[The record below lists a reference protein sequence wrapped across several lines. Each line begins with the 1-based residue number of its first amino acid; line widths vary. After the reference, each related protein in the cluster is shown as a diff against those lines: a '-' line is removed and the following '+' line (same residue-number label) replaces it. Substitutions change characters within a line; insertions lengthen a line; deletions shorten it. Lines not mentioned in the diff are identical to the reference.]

1 MSTSTITTNLIVI
14 FITFLIAIFF
24 VVAEFALVQTR
35 SSQLED
41 MLANGQGN
49 PKKLKRALH
58 MVHNLNESL
67 STTQVGTTLVGVI
80 LGWIGQGTIEE
91 LLTDVFKMTPWF
103 SAKTSGV
110 LGATLGVVL
119 LTYLEVVVTE
129 IVPKNIA
136 IDMPVKCLM
145 AVVTPLAVFHTV
157 VYPFVWLLNHSAN
170 GLLHL
175 LGMQSADEESEV
187 YSQTEILRLSRNAV
201 TGGSLDKDDLVYMER
216 AFELND
222 KVAKDIMTDRTQLQ
236 VLNATDNVKTALKK
250 YIEDGFSRF
259 PVVRDND
266 KDDVVG
272 YVYAYDIVSQDQ
284 ENPDV
289 PITRIIR
296 AIITVPE
303 SMLIQD
309 ILKLMIKKHTP
320 IVLVVDE
327 YGGTSGI
334 VTDKDIYEELF
345 GSIKDE
351 IDDVSDEYIVRD
363 DHGEVHVSGKT
374 TLYDFERYFHTKL
387 KAFEDSDIITIG
399 GYMMEHYPNLK
410 KGESV
415 ELEGFNFKLVNIEQG
430 FMRWFIVSKLDK
442 DSNSANLQD
451 SDQNSKEKDE

>member
-1 MSTSTITTNLIVI
+1 MSTSTITTNLII
-14 FITFLIAIFF
+14 MLITFIVAIFF
-24 VVAEFALVQTR
+24 VLAEFALVQTR
-35 SSQLED
+35 PSQLED

-49 PKKLKRALH
+49 PKKVKRALH

-80 LGWIGQGTIEE
+80 LGWVGQSTIEE
-91 LLTDVFKMTPWF
+91 LLTDLFGMTHLF
-103 SAKTSGV
+103 GAKTSGV
-110 LGATLGVVL
+110 LGATIGVIL

-129 IVPKNIA
+129 IVPKNVA

-145 AVVTPLAVFHTV
+145 AVVTPLTAFHWI

-175 LGMQSADEESEV
+175 LGMESADEEKEI
-187 YSQTEILRLSRNAV
+187 YSQSEILRLSRNAV
-201 TGGSLDKDDLVYMER
+201 SGGSLDKDDLLYMER

-222 KVAKDIMTDRTQLQ
+222 KVAKDIMTDRTQLE
-236 VLNATDNVKTALKK
+236 VLDAKDNIKTALNMYLKEG
-250 YIEDGFSRF
+250 YSRF

-272 YVYAYDIVSQDQ
+272 YVYAYDIVSQYM

-303 SMLIQD
+303 SMLIQE

-351 IDDVSDEYIVRD
+351 IDDVSDEYIVKD
-363 DHGEVHVSGKT
+363 DHGQIHVSGKT

-387 KAFEDSDIITIG
+387 KSFEDSDIITIG
-399 GYMMEHYPNLK
+399 GYMMEHYPDLK
-410 KGESV
+410 QGQSVEFEGFKFKLESV
-415 ELEGFNFKLVNIEQG
+415 EQG
-430 FMRWFIVSKLDK
+430 FMRWFIVSKVDSEEMLEKEAKEAASDK
-442 DSNSANLQD
+442 N
-451 SDQNSKEKDE
+451 

>member
-41 MLANGQGN
+41 MLANGQGS

-103 SAKTSGV
+103 GAKTSGV

-145 AVVTPLAVFHTV
+145 AVVTPLTVFHTV

-187 YSQTEILRLSRNAV
+187 YSQSEILRLSRNAV
-201 TGGSLDKDDLVYMER
+201 TGGSLDKDDLLYMER
-216 AFELND
+216 AFELM
-222 KVAKDIMTDRTQLQ
+222 IRL
-236 VLNATDNVKTALKK
+236 LK
-250 YIEDGFSRF
+250 
-259 PVVRDND
+259 
-266 KDDVVG
+266 
-272 YVYAYDIVSQDQ
+272 
-284 ENPDV
+284 
-289 PITRIIR
+289 
-296 AIITVPE
+296 
-303 SMLIQD
+303 
-309 ILKLMIKKHTP
+309 IL
-320 IVLVVDE
+320 
-327 YGGTSGI
+327 
-334 VTDKDIYEELF
+334 
-345 GSIKDE
+345 
-351 IDDVSDEYIVRD
+351 
-363 DHGEVHVSGKT
+363 
-374 TLYDFERYFHTKL
+374 
-387 KAFEDSDIITIG
+387 
-399 GYMMEHYPNLK
+399 
-410 KGESV
+410 
-415 ELEGFNFKLVNIEQG
+415 
-430 FMRWFIVSKLDK
+430 
-442 DSNSANLQD
+442 
-451 SDQNSKEKDE
+451 

>member
-41 MLANGQGN
+41 MLANDQGN

-103 SAKTSGV
+103 GAKTSGV
-110 LGATLGVVL
+110 LGAALGVVL

-187 YSQTEILRLSRNAV
+187 YSQSEILRLSRNAV
-201 TGGSLDKDDLVYMER
+201 TGGSLDKDDLLYMER

-236 VLNATDNVKTALKK
+236 VLNATDNVKTALEK
-250 YIEDGFSRF
+250 YIKDGFSRF

-303 SMLIQD
+303 SMLI
-309 ILKLMIKKHTP
+309 
-320 IVLVVDE
+320 LVIND
-327 YGGTSGI
+327 
-334 VTDKDIYEELF
+334 
-345 GSIKDE
+345 
-351 IDDVSDEYIVRD
+351 
-363 DHGEVHVSGKT
+363 
-374 TLYDFERYFHTKL
+374 
-387 KAFEDSDIITIG
+387 
-399 GYMMEHYPNLK
+399 
-410 KGESV
+410 
-415 ELEGFNFKLVNIEQG
+415 
-430 FMRWFIVSKLDK
+430 
-442 DSNSANLQD
+442 
-451 SDQNSKEKDE
+451 

>member
-1 MSTSTITTNLIVI
+1 
-14 FITFLIAIFF
+14 
-24 VVAEFALVQTR
+24 
-35 SSQLED
+35 
-41 MLANGQGN
+41 
-49 PKKLKRALH
+49 
-58 MVHNLNESL
+58 
-67 STTQVGTTLVGVI
+67 
-80 LGWIGQGTIEE
+80 
-91 LLTDVFKMTPWF
+91 
-103 SAKTSGV
+103 
-110 LGATLGVVL
+110 
-119 LTYLEVVVTE
+119 
-129 IVPKNIA
+129 
-136 IDMPVKCLM
+136 
-145 AVVTPLAVFHTV
+145 
-157 VYPFVWLLNHSAN
+157 
-170 GLLHL
+170 
-175 LGMQSADEESEV
+175 
-187 YSQTEILRLSRNAV
+187 
-201 TGGSLDKDDLVYMER
+201 
-216 AFELND
+216 
-222 KVAKDIMTDRTQLQ
+222 MTDRTQLQ

-266 KDDVVG
+266 KDDIVG

-363 DHGEVHVSGKT
+363 DHGDIHVSGKT

-387 KAFEDSDIITIG
+387 KSFEDSDIITIG

-415 ELEGFNFKLVNIEQG
+415 DLEGFKFKLVNIEQG
-430 FMRWFIVSKLDK
+430 FMRWFLVSKIAKDTDK
-442 DSNSANLQD
+442 KAAD
-451 SDQNSKEKDE
+451 SDQNSEEKAK